1 MLKQNKRDMNVPYT
15 WYKIDTST
23 HLTNDM
29 TSFHVDT
36 DNFMYM
42 FTTDELNHHNVE
54 KYYEE
59 DVIYCK
65 KLNKLLDRINSE
77 EEIDDKYLMTI
88 DRVIPF
94 IFSMR
99 EITKLNKTIGSDY
112 VRWLR
117 FYPYKGKYIVTNECE
132 PLDWEKLIKIQI
144 NSENH

>member
-1 MLKQNKRDMNVPYT
+1 MNVPYT

-23 HLTNDM
+23 HLTNEM

-42 FTTDELNHHNVE
+42 FTTDEL
-54 KYYEE
+54 KRYDGE
-59 DVIYCK
+59 DVYYS

-77 EEIDDKYLMTI
+77 EKIDDTYLMRM

-99 EITKLNKTIGSDY
+99 EITKLNKVVGGDY
-112 VRWLR
+112 IRWLR
-117 FYPYKGKYIVTNECE
+117 FYPYYGKYIVTDECE
-132 PLDWEKLIKIQI
+132 PFEWEKFTKVQL
-144 NSENH
+144 NTENH